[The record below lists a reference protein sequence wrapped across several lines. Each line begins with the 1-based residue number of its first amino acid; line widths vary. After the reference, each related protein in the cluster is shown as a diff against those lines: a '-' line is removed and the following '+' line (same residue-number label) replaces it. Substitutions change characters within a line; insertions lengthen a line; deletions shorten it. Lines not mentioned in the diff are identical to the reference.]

1 MKSIN
6 ILCLILFVFVIFLL
20 IKTYHDF
27 TYKSFKINNTLI
39 PNINKYNFKKFD
51 SINDVE
57 TYCQKLLGHELYVL
71 SKDNNKIQ
79 KELKEYEN
87 INNINNYYELNRDR
101 CIEILEYHNNFTMSW
116 LGSYYY
122 KKSEIILNNFI
133 IKTENQFS
141 DDSNFINLFKEK
153 FEELDKTAQII
164 VNKEFPNPYEGSGT
178 RLFRYNRFSALNYIQ
193 LDILKGF
200 VAKYCL
206 KNFENN
212 CFYKIYD
219 RKGKNY

>member
-39 PNINKYNFKKFD
+39 QNINKYKLERND
-51 SINDVE
+51 SVNDVE
-57 TYCQKLLGHELYVL
+57 TYCQKLLGHELYLL

-87 INNINNYYELNRDR
+87 LNNIDNYNELNKDR
-101 CIEILEYHNNFTMSW
+101 CIGILEYHNNFTMSW
-116 LGSYYY
+116 MGSYYY
-122 KKSEIILNNFI
+122 KKSEIILDDFI
-133 IKTENQFS
+133 MKTENQFS
-141 DDSNFINLFKEK
+141 NDLNFKKLFKEK
-153 FEELDKTAQII
+153 VEELKKTAKTI
-164 VNKEFPNPYEGSGT
+164 VDKEFPEPYEGSGT
-178 RLFRYNRFSALNYIQ
+178 RLFRYNRFSTLNYVH

-200 VAKYCL
+200 VAQYCL
-206 KNFENN
+206 NNFEND

-219 RKGKNY
+219 REGNMY